1 MMVFKKKGQVTI
13 FVILGLLLIIGV
25 FIFIFMSRSDSDLD
39 FFGDD
44 PHGRLRSYVSQCSD
58 LILDDF
64 ISRALITGGYGFY
77 PDSVVSVDGRT
88 FVLSFSAEEFAVIHD
103 SFLAGS
109 FLVSELGDVRS
120 CVDSLL
126 EVDFDAHGDNL
137 SLDYLSYEVFIE
149 EEVILVN
156 YSYHLLASNVD
167 VESSFIKS
175 YSSSLGFFLDKTND
189 LTYLFVEERVVDE
202 LLNYQFCQSMLADYG
217 FIPKYSVD
225 FLKDVDSEGVSFLFY
240 KEFFV
245 VFLER
250 NNEVFP
256 FAVLPVHDGYFC

>member
-1 MMVFKKKGQVTI
+1 MVFKKKGQVTI
-13 FVILGLLLIIGV
+13 FVILGLLLVIGV
-25 FIFIFMSRSDSDLD
+25 FLFIFLSRSDSDPD

-58 LILDDF
+58 LVVDDF
-64 ISRALITGGYGFY
+64 IPRALITGGYGFY
-77 PDSVVSVDGRT
+77 PDNVVSVDGKT

-103 SFLAGS
+103 SFISSS
-109 FLVSELGDVRS
+109 FLVSELSSVRG

-126 EVDFDAHGDNL
+126 EVDFEANGDNL
-137 SLDYLSYEVFIE
+137 SLDYLSYEVLIE
-149 EEVILVN
+149 EDVVLVN

-167 VESSFIKS
+167 VEDSFLKS
-175 YSSSLGFFLDKTND
+175 YSSSLGFFLDKADD
-189 LTYLFVEERVVDE
+189 LTYLFVEERAVDE
-202 LLNYQFCQSMLADYG
+202 LFNYQFCQSMAEDYG

-225 FLKDVDSEGVSFLFY
+225 FLKDVDVEGVSFLFY